1 VTSCRHTH
9 PLPASPQHLS
19 NNPHHQFFHSKFEV
33 HTFLYCYTPNHHFNH
48 KAIFLYLPQSIL
60 ADSIIKS
67 RHFQFKMQSIGPDS
81 PSSHKPP
88 TWLQRFA
95 NALAYII
102 AFPFIAVF
110 IALKRAFTTQKEPS
124 HSYYNKLPEQH
135 YIGQAGSGATDSSGG
150 TQKGPRR
157 RG

>member
-1 VTSCRHTH
+1 
-9 PLPASPQHLS
+9 
-19 NNPHHQFFHSKFEV
+19 
-33 HTFLYCYTPNHHFNH
+33 
-48 KAIFLYLPQSIL
+48 
-60 ADSIIKS
+60 
-67 RHFQFKMQSIGPDS
+67 MQPIGPDP
-81 PSSHKPP
+81 PSSQKPP
-88 TWLQRFA
+88 SWLQRLA

-135 YIGQAGSGATDSSGG
+135 YIGQTGTGAVDSGG
-150 TQKGPRR
+150 TGKGTRR